1 MDWLT
6 QLIIGV
12 GLARGLAWLHHACQP
27 PQMHQNIS
35 LNVILLDYDFEASI
49 TNFGSVRL
57 VGSRDLNNSLFVN
70 GDLGEFG

>member
-1 MDWLT
+1 
-6 QLIIGV
+6 
-12 GLARGLAWLHHACQP
+12 
-27 PQMHQNIS
+27 MHQYIS